1 MAAVSAI
8 NELFYRQR
16 TLPFPHT
23 IVNGLKILLKHLQSS
38 AASELY
44 QDKCIELLQ
53 QFMAQQC
60 SKWINDEQHFSE
72 IVTLLHGFTFASEFR
87 VEYTLRA
94 QATHWLLESV
104 RRMN

>member
-1 MAAVSAI
+1 MAAVGAI

-38 AASELY
+38 TSSELY
-44 QDKCIELLQ
+44 QDKCSEYQDKCIDLLQ

-60 SKWINDEQHFSE
+60 TKWIDDVQIFPE
-72 IVTLLHGFTFASEFR
+72 IVTLLHAFTFASKF
-87 VEYTLRA
+87 
-94 QATHWLLESV
+94 QATS
-104 RRMN
+104 ND